1 MTDREPTAAENE
13 ALRARISELSAAR
26 PHDICLLQERWTSLV
41 GESAAGPGDGETL
54 PAESSGDRRMVS
66 CFVSADWSKSPAKR
80 SVYLADV
87 RERRIAK
94 CIPPGAG
101 WDLEALLDVAEDL
114 SRDGSVLI
122 GVDVVLGVPEG
133 YWRSVVEERCQHVP
147 QSFVE
152 WLGSRGDFAGFFE
165 TVEDPVDWRVDRP
178 WFKVP
183 AGTGGLTTFTSKV
196 EGGMRRRID
205 VATGAK
211 PLFAVSGIPGTV
223 GSGTREFWKE
233 LFPHLSRDRRFAIWP
248 FDGELGRL
256 LKECEVVLCE
266 TYPGLAYAAALADDL
281 PTGRIRNAK
290 TDRQWRSDACG
301 CLAQAD
307 WVREHRID
315 IGDLDPLRAN
325 DDDFD
330 AHFTA
335 AAVLRC
341 VLEGIGLVDANW
353 TDAKAEGSMLLA
365 GAVEPDRRSSAWMRS
380 AEMSLQRIVRSAHG
394 SDKPVPCAPSRGSCS
409 AEYRCPIPGCERIF
423 RGLRRGW
430 DGHVGLPRLHPQ
442 WRPEIDSPEERKRTF
457 CAEFGDWFE

>member
-1 MTDREPTAAENE
+1 
-13 ALRARISELSAAR
+13 
-26 PHDICLLQERWTSLV
+26 
-41 GESAAGPGDGETL
+41 
-54 PAESSGDRRMVS
+54 MVS

-394 SDKPVPCAPSRGSCS
+394 SDKPVPCAPSRGV
-409 AEYRCPIPGCERIF
+409 RHQNK
-423 RGLRRGW
+423 W
-430 DGHVGLPRLHPQ
+430 D
-442 WRPEIDSPEERKRTF
+442 
-457 CAEFGDWFE
+457 C